1 MTEDEKKAAELTA
14 EVFAETFMRMVKE
27 RLRLQISGNHFVDT
41 DLGRGGKST
50 VSLNIALIDAKAPE
64 GIPMEFCREFVTI
77 SLKKDNWGNHY
88 LSWGP

>member
-50 VSLNIALIDAKAPE
+50 VSLNIALIDVKAPE
-64 GIPMEFCREFVTI
+64 GVPLDFCREFVTI
-77 SLKKDNWGNHY
+77 ALKKDNWGNHY